1 MAGVEEQE
9 SKATVEYVG
18 LRQGGHDVSISKRC
32 AQENRAGDTV
42 GGMEVQ
48 QCKQMS
54 VEVDADGFIF

>member
-42 GGMEVQ
+42 GGMEV
-48 QCKQMS
+48 
-54 VEVDADGFIF
+54 